1 MKKYQLGEFEEI
13 VMLTVGILYKEAY
26 GVSIKKE
33 IETRLKRGVSVGALQ
48 TALKRLEEKGY
59 LKSFDG
65 EATEE
70 RAGRPKKYFQITAL
84 GKKAMEYSKSTRE
97 KLWKAIPKMA
107 WMSSRCWLFVNR
119 CSNPFTNNEQP
130 ITNNDEKATQVLPKI
145 LPLVLPPQVAR
156 QY

>member
-1 MKKYQLGEFEEI
+1 MKKYQLGEFEEV
-13 VMLTVGILYKEAY
+13 VMLTVGILYKVAY

-48 TALKRLEEKGY
+48 TALKRLENKGY

-84 GKKAMEYSKSTRE
+84 GKKAMEYSKSTRDE
-97 KLWKAIPKMA
+97 LWSAIPNVA
-107 WMSSRCWLFVNR
+107 WDVKSLFVNR
-119 CSNPFTNNEQP
+119 CSEIRSRVTNN
-130 ITNNDEKATQVLPKI
+130 
-145 LPLVLPPQVAR
+145 
-156 QY
+156 